1 MLDDDLNISEDT
13 SVRPL
18 DSEESASEES
28 LRDADLEASVL
39 DTLVDTVL
47 TGEIHHDKA
56 WLYSDFMAHLC
67 SYVFV

>member
-1 MLDDDLNISEDT
+1 MQDDDLNIGEDT

-18 DSEESASEES
+18 DSEESGSEES

-47 TGEIHHDKA
+47 TGEIQHDKA
-56 WLYSDFMAHLC
+56 
-67 SYVFV
+67 